1 MKKIISLG
9 MILILMLFAGQA
21 FAQSARLNNKIA
33 LVTGAASGNGKAIA
47 TLFAQEKAK
56 VVLVDINKV
65 TLNEAVTSLS
75 KQGYDVI
82 GVEADVTKEADI
94 QKMVDAALSKYGRL
108 DIR

>member
-65 TLNEAVTSLS
+65 TLNEAVTHCPSR
-75 KQGYDVI
+75 D
-82 GVEADVTKEADI
+82 
-94 QKMVDAALSKYGRL
+94 MM
-108 DIR
+108 